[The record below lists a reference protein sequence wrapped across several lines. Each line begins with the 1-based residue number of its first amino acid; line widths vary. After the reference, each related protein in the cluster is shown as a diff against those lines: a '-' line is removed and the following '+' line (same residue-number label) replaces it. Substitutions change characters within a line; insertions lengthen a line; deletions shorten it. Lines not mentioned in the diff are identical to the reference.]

1 MYEIVLLNK
10 NGEKFSK
17 FFNSE
22 YLYNNFLRKAKYSK
36 TLTVVSY
43 GRVV

>member
-17 FFNSE
+17 IFYSE
-22 YLYNNFLRKAKYSK
+22 YLYNKFLRKVKYSK
-36 TLTVVSY
+36 TLTLISY
-43 GRVV
+43 GRI